1 MEAWMKHTKKPCQLT
16 ILLLIF
22 VLFSLSPAVADARES
37 GLFFPDSSPI
47 SSTGTVKV
55 GLFGIGLNTYWG
67 QFPGLRDRLESY
79 LKTIEKKISEAG
91 GCQVISAGLVDT
103 VEKARETAGIF
114 RAAGVRIIFS
124 LRFYLCPV
132 FNCSACGG
140 GSQSAGGS
148 AQSPAGSAN

>member
-1 MEAWMKHTKKPCQLT
+1 MKQTIKPCQLT
-16 ILLLIF
+16 ILLLTF
-22 VLFSLSPAVADARES
+22 VLFSLSPAVADACES

-67 QFPGLRDRLESY
+67 QFPGLHDRLEGY

-91 GCQVISAGLVDT
+91 GGEVISAGLVDT

-114 RAAGVRIIFS
+114 RAAGVRIIFLYVS
-124 LRFYLCPV
+124 
-132 FNCSACGG
+132 
-140 GSQSAGGS
+140 
-148 AQSPAGSAN
+148 